1 MDEGQRLG
9 ERLRARRME
18 LGLTLA
24 AVATEAGLSVP
35 YVANLE
41 KGRGNP
47 TLDSVVALAAAL
59 EVTPGALLSFE
70 ELQRP
75 IDTSLATLPPGLAD
89 YSRSRAFAGLTQRLA
104 AHQGVSPKIMR
115 TSLLRALA
123 NAPRPQTRELTQR
136 DYERLL
142 DACTLIL
149 TDPP

>member
-1 MDEGQRLG
+1 MDVGRRLG

-24 AVATEAGLSVP
+24 SVATEAGLSVP

-47 TLDSVVALAAAL
+47 TLDAVVALAAAL

-89 YSRSRAFAGLTQRLA
+89 YSRGRAFAGLTQRLA
-104 AHQGVSPKIMR
+104 AHQGVSTRVMR
-115 TSLLRALA
+115 AALLRALLS
-123 NAPRPQTRELTQR
+123 APRPEARELTQR

-142 DACTLIL
+142 DAFSLIL
-149 TDPP
+149 TDP